1 MKIFTV
7 FILIFSVISSFLLAK
22 ALDYKRFQIVELTAD
37 LEQLRKD
44 NQLMASGILEVKKEL
59 QDLSY
64 QTDVMAENMEE
75 LCADSK

>member
-64 QTDVMAENMEE
+64 QTDVMAENMED